1 MKNKILTIAIALL
14 IGGSAFGQRLVDPAK
29 NYYYN
34 FDNDCAIKAVSAV
47 LNISYKESYIL
58 LKDIY
63 IENVGVTIRDLF
75 RFTYNRFPNSDI
87 FAVKGLV
94 PSEFIKAFKEPSES
108 YLVIA
113 KNHVFYMENNSVR
126 GWEMV
131 GIESDF
137 NRRIIMAIKLKK

>member
-1 MKNKILTIAIALL
+1 MRNKILTLAIALL

-47 LNISYKESYIL
+47 LNVSYKESYLL

-63 IENVGVTIRDLF
+63 IENQGVVMRDLF
-75 RFTYNRFPNSDI
+75 KFIDARFPNSTI
-87 FAVKGLV
+87 FAVGYLV
-94 PSEFIKAFKEPSES
+94 PSEFIKVFPEPGAS

-113 KNHVFYMENNSVR
+113 KNHVFYMENNTLR
-126 GWEMV
+126 GWEVV
-131 GIESDF
+131 GLKTDF
-137 NRRIIMAIKLKK
+137 NKQILLAVKLKK